1 MLVYFLSDALSEVA
15 MKITIKE
22 MILTALFA
30 ALTAVGAFIKV
41 PLPYIPFTL
50 QYFFCA
56 FAGIFLGARLGAV
69 SQILYIIIGLIGIPV
84 FTEGGGPSYVLKP
97 TFGYLIG
104 FIAAAWAIGKILQN
118 DTKPSIL
125 KLIAAQIAGL
135 VPMYVIGVIYLYF
148 ISNVYLKKGMPF
160 TMAVKFGFIPF
171 IGADLVK
178 IIAAALIAYK
188 VVPLL
193 KKSII

>member
-1 MLVYFLSDALSEVA
+1 MPYWRIA

-104 FIAAAWAIGKILQN
+104 FIAAAWVIGKILQN

-135 VPMYVIGVIYLYF
+135 VPMYVIGVTYLYF
-148 ISNVYLKKGMPF
+148 ISNVYLKKAMPF

-178 IIAAALIAYK
+178 IIAAALVAYK

>member
-1 MLVYFLSDALSEVA
+1 

-104 FIAAAWAIGKILQN
+104 FIAAAWVIGKILQN

-125 KLIAAQIAGL
+125 KLIAAQIVGL
-135 VPMYVIGVIYLYF
+135 VPMYAIGVTYLYF
-148 ISNVYLKKGMPF
+148 ISNVYLNKDMPF
-160 TMAVKFGFIPF
+160 TIAVKFGFIPF
-171 IGADLVK
+171 IGTDLVK
-178 IIAAALIAYK
+178 IIAAALVAYK

-193 KKSII
+193 KKQII